1 MPATQLLALFS
12 LAAIWGASFMFMR
25 VAAPE
30 FGIYTLV
37 FIRTVLAALVL
48 LPFVIYAK
56 AVPAMFKHWRSIA
69 VIGLVNTAVP
79 FVLFNYSSLHL
90 QAGVNAILNATA
102 PMFAAIVAWLWLKDK
117 LTPVGIA
124 GLIVGFIGVATISIE
139 KVSLDG
145 VSLLPVLTALGA
157 TTCYGISACYIK
169 KSLTDLNPIALATGS
184 QIAASV
190 LLLPAALLD
199 WPDTMPSNAAWGSAV
214 TLAIFGTGIA
224 YLLYFYLIGKA
235 GPAKAITVGYLVPLF
250 GIVWGILLLDERL
263 SLHVL
268 TGGGLIL
275 LGVMLTTGFF
285 TKKPARPSQ

>member
-90 QAGVNAILNATA
+90 QAGGERYSQRNRAYVCSYSRLVMAKGQTHSCGNSRL
-102 PMFAAIVAWLWLKDK
+102 DS
-117 LTPVGIA
+117 
-124 GLIVGFIGVATISIE
+124 GFYRRS
-139 KVSLDG
+139 
-145 VSLLPVLTALGA
+145 
-157 TTCYGISACYIK
+157 
-169 KSLTDLNPIALATGS
+169 
-184 QIAASV
+184 
-190 LLLPAALLD
+190 
-199 WPDTMPSNAAWGSAV
+199 
-214 TLAIFGTGIA
+214 
-224 YLLYFYLIGKA
+224 
-235 GPAKAITVGYLVPLF
+235 
-250 GIVWGILLLDERL
+250 
-263 SLHVL
+263 HH
-268 TGGGLIL
+268 
-275 LGVMLTTGFF
+275 
-285 TKKPARPSQ
+285 